1 MNASNA
7 TNATNATNAV
17 NGNDTGAP
25 RVLVGYSPDER
36 GDDALALAAL
46 LARTMDAPLTA
57 AHVHPPPWPTPGPGA
72 VDAEWVAYL
81 RGQAD
86 EALRRAAAR
95 LGELGVPERAVDLRV
110 HAHRSSGRGLL
121 QVAAEA
127 GAGLIVAGSAPRGR
141 RGRVAIGSTA
151 DQLLHGSPVP
161 VMLAPRG
168 YAAHPPKRFARMT
181 VAYWRHRDGEGPL
194 TAAAALA
201 DRLGVELRLLT
212 LVLRPPG
219 LAAKFRA
226 PGGVLDRQLAQAEE
240 DLRYAAGMFGGGTP
254 VERLTAVGTD
264 IAKTLGT
271 VDMLHGEVLACL
283 SSREGPLRKVFLGET
298 SGKIVRAAPCP
309 VLLLP
314 RGAAAPTVGE
324 KAQVR

>member
-1 MNASNA
+1 M
-7 TNATNATNAV
+7 
-17 NGNDTGAP
+17 NDTNGM
-25 RVLVGYSPDER
+25 RVLVGYAPDER

-46 LARTMDAPLTA
+46 LARTMNAPLTA
-57 AHVHPPPWPTPGPGA
+57 VHVHPPPWPTPGPGA

-81 RGQAD
+81 KGQAD
-86 EALRRAAAR
+86 EALAGAAAR
-95 LGELGVPERAVDLRV
+95 LTELDVPERDVELRV
-110 HAHRSSGRGLL
+110 HAHRSSGRGLI
-121 QVAAEA
+121 QVAGDV
-127 GAGLIVAGSAPRGR
+127 GAGLVVAGSAPRGR

-168 YAAHPPKRFARMT
+168 YAAHPPKRIARMT
-181 VAYWRHRDGEGPL
+181 LAYFQRQDADGPL
-194 TAAAALA
+194 TAAASIAE
-201 DRLGVELRLLT
+201 RLDAELRLLT

-219 LAAKFRA
+219 LAAKFRV

-240 DLRYAAGMFGGGTP
+240 DLRYAAGLFGGGTP
-254 VERLTAVGTD
+254 VERLTAIGSD

-283 SSREGPLRKVFLGET
+283 SSHDGPLRKVFLGES

-314 RGAAAPTVGE
+314 RGATAPTVGE